1 MVLFSRVSWISSTD
15 MLLYQSLNTIKSI
28 RHVVSFPR
36 LLARKIRAQKSGAV
50 DSVLV
55 DVTVESWNL
64 QHMELHAAYAHVHG
78 PATKIQG

>member
-36 LLARKIRAQKSGAV
+36 LLARKFEHRNPGLLIAFW
-50 DSVLV
+50 LI
-55 DVTVESWNL
+55 VTVESWNL